1 VAAHPAAAVRTLDG
15 LRAAVAA
22 CRLCGDAVTP
32 PGVIWARPHHRAL
45 IVGQAPGSRE
55 VVRHMPFIGPAGK
68 RLRVWLGPAGVH
80 DEASFHDLFAVAAVT
95 KCYPGRSRSGRGDR
109 VPTPAER
116 ELCAPWTERALQLLD
131 PPLVI
136 PVGRLAI
143 DDWIGREPL
152 NQLVGERFECD
163 GRVVI
168 PLPHP
173 SGASAWANGPA
184 HLALVA
190 RAVSRIAA
198 ELRVISSP
206 ARAGARAHAR

>member
-1 VAAHPAAAVRTLDG
+1 MAAHPAAAVRTLDG
-15 LRAAVAA
+15 LRKAVAA

-45 IVGQAPGSRE
+45 IVGQAPGARE
-55 VVRHMPFIGPAGK
+55 VVRHMPFIGPAGR
-68 RLRVWLGPAGVH
+68 RLRVWLAPLGVH

-95 KCYPGRSRSGRGDR
+95 KCYPGRSPAGRGDR

-116 ELCAPWTERALQLLD
+116 ALCAPWTEAALRLLD
-131 PPLVI
+131 PPLVV

-143 DDWIGREPL
+143 DDWIGRAPL
-152 NQLVGERFECD
+152 HEVVGQRFEIA

-184 HLALVA
+184 HQALVA
-190 RAVSRIAA
+190 RAVDQIRA
-198 ELRVISSP
+198 EL
-206 ARAGARAHAR
+206 ARS